1 MLALACIL
9 ETGGDSVSSRR
20 AARAQGL
27 LSISLLLERIMAV
40 RKSPEARE
48 FLSLHRVQGCVD
60 PFHTRYARSARA
72 GTRFS
77 KLKVAP
83 FLHCS
88 VTPRRPHEA
97 FPGPGS
103 SVAVGRSQPPP
114 ALQHGHSSHTP
125 LTAAF
130 TPDAHC
136 NHCSPRAQTLCES
149 TMSAPHHSSASGAE
163 AASAAQRAAVRR
175 TQWRCAS
182 AGHRKSLLG
191 AATTGSIAAEATR
204 RHDPREL
211 LRWG

>member
-1 MLALACIL
+1 
-9 ETGGDSVSSRR
+9 
-20 AARAQGL
+20 
-27 LSISLLLERIMAV
+27 MAV

-48 FLSLHRVQGCVD
+48 FLSLHRVQGCAD
-60 PFHTRYARSARA
+60 PFHTRCARSARA

-114 ALQHGHSSHTP
+114 ALPAAARLQRPYAAHRTLYARRPSHP
-125 LTAAF
+125 LLAPSANAVRVDHECTASQQRERRF
-130 TPDAHC
+130 
-136 NHCSPRAQTLCES
+136 Q
-149 TMSAPHHSSASGAE
+149 

-175 TQWRCAS
+175 TQRRCAS
-182 AGHRKSLLG
+182 AGHWRPLIR
-191 AATTGSIAAEATR
+191 AAATGSIAKAATR
-204 RHDPREL
+204 RHDDTRSL
-211 LRWG
+211 WWG